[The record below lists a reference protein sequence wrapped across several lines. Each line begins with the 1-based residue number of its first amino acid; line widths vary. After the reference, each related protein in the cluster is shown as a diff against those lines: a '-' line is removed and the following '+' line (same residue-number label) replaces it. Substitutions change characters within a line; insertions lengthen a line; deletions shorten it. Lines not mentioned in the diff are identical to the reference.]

1 MQNVMDEMNSPGQG
15 FDAFIAYNFSFT
27 KLCLVTVLKKS
38 L

>member
-15 FDAFIAYNFSFT
+15 FDAFIAYNFSL
-27 KLCLVTVLKKS
+27 KLCLVTVLKKC